1 VTTILGISAFYHDS
15 AACLVRDGEIIAAA
29 QEERFTRVKH
39 DHNFPLLAARYCL
52 KEAGLTAE
60 QLDFVGFYDKPLLKF
75 DRLLETYLDYAPSG
89 FRSFLKSMPLW
100 MKEKLWM
107 PDLIRT
113 EMAKANGIDDERAA
127 KKAGKKFEWKLL
139 FGDHHES
146 HAASAFYP
154 SPFEEAAILTIDGVG
169 EWATS
174 SIGIGKGNEIT
185 LLKELRFPDSLGLL
199 YSAFTYYAGFKV
211 NSGEYKIMGLAPYG
225 EPKYAALIK
234 DKLAEVRDDGSI
246 RMNHEY
252 FSYSQ
257 GLRMTNRAFDRIFEG
272 PPRRS
277 ESKITQREMDLAR
290 SIQVITE
297 EAMLKMAAHAHK
309 ETEIKK
315 LCMAGG
321 VALNCVANGRLL
333 REGPFDDIWIQPA
346 AGDAGGALGIAL
358 AIWHRY
364 LGKPRTSP
372 EKAGTWVNGTGG
384 AGGPRRGS
392 LAGVLVPPVNYAPD
406 ARAITVQGYAD
417 GMKGS
422 YLGPQNSVSEIEAFL
437 QTSNAPYKKYS
448 REQLPEVVAQFLS
461 EGKIIGLHQG
471 RMEFGPRALGARSI
485 IGDPRSSEMQ
495 SVMNLKI
502 KYRESFRPFAPS
514 VLREHVADWFELD
527 YDSPYMM
534 LVADVAAERRRQMS
548 DEEKGLFGISKL
560 NIKRSEI
567 PAVTHVDYSARIQT
581 VRRDTNPLYWEI
593 IEAFRQKT
601 GCPVI
606 VNTSFNVR
614 GEPIV
619 CTPEDSYRCFMRT
632 EMDYLVLE
640 TCVLDKKDQPE
651 IAEKTDWRNEFKL
664 D

>member
-1 VTTILGISAFYHDS
+1 MVSILGISAFYHDS
-15 AACLVRDGEIIAAA
+15 AACLVVDGEIVAAA
-29 QEERFTRVKH
+29 QEERFTRIKH
-39 DHNFPLLAARYCL
+39 DHNFPVQAARYCL
-52 KEAGLTAE
+52 SEAKLEAND
-60 QLDFVGFYDKPLLKF
+60 LDYVGFYDKPLLKF
-75 DRLLETYLDYAPSG
+75 DRLLETYLDYAPAG
-89 FRSFLKSMPLW
+89 FSSFLKALPLW

-113 EMAKANGIDDERAA
+113 ELAKTGGEEDERAA
-127 KKAGKKFEWKLL
+127 KKLGKKFEWKLL

-154 SPFEEAAILTIDGVG
+154 SPFEAAAILTIDGVG

-174 SIGIGKGNEIT
+174 SIGIGQGNEIT

-199 YSAFTYYAGFKV
+199 YSAFTYYTGFKV
-211 NSGEYKIMGLAPYG
+211 NSGEYKVMGLAPYG
-225 EPKYAALIK
+225 EPKYVSLIK
-234 DKLAEVRDDGSI
+234 DKLLEIRDDGSLK
-246 RMNHEY
+246 MNHEY

-257 GLRMTNRAFDRIFEG
+257 GLRMTNRAFDKLLG
-272 PPRRS
+272 APPRQP
-277 ESKITQREMDLAR
+277 ESQITQKEMDLAR

-297 EAMLKMAAHAHK
+297 EVMLKMTKFAHQ
-309 ETEIKK
+309 ETGMKK

-321 VALNCVANGRLL
+321 VALNCVANGRVL
-333 REGPFDDIWIQPA
+333 REVPFEDIWIQPA

-364 LGKPRTSP
+364 LEKPRVSP
-372 EKAGTWVNGTGG
+372 ETTGAWQRQPTGNSNGNN
-384 AGGPRRGS
+384 S
-392 LAGVLVPPVNYAPD
+392 LAA
-406 ARAITVQGYAD
+406 YAD

-422 YLGPQNSVSEIEAFL
+422 YLGPRQSAAEIEKFL
-437 QTSNAPYKKYS
+437 QSQRVPYRKYE
-448 REQLPEVVAQFLS
+448 RKELPGVVADLLAA
-461 EGKIIGLHQG
+461 GKIIGLHQG
-471 RMEFGPRALGARSI
+471 RMEFGPRALGGRSI
-485 IGDPRSSEMQ
+485 IGDPRSPEMQ
-495 SVMNLKI
+495 AAMNLKI

-514 VLREHVADWFELD
+514 VLREQVADWFELD
-527 YDSPYMM
+527 VDSPYML
-534 LVADVAAERRRQMS
+534 LVADVAESHRRKMTP
-548 DEEKGLFGISKL
+548 EEEALWGIDKL
-560 NIKRSEI
+560 NVKRSEI

-581 VRRDTNPLYWEI
+581 VRHETNPLYWEI

-601 GCPVI
+601 GCPVV

-640 TCVLDKKDQPE
+640 TCVLDKREQPVA
-651 IAEKTDWRNEFKL
+651 AESSDWQKQFKL